1 MDKDIVI
8 SVKVILFTL
17 LFGLGVF
24 VLFRLGVVIGILII
38 SFLMAISFE
47 VSVKSMMKQKLM
59 NTNVSRPLAVLT
71 TYLLA
76 ILIFVLAGTIII
88 PPVVSQAQ
96 VMLQSLNG
104 LTRSLNLSEGFD
116 VSLAELIPEIKA
128 ASGGVL
134 SAALSIF
141 GNFALLISVLI
152 LSIYISLDWENIKL
166 RFAELFSSKYSNK
179 ITGAIEEVEVNI
191 GHWVKGQLFLMFVIG
206 LFSYLGLILLDVK
219 FPLALG
225 LISGVLEIIP
235 VLGPII
241 ATVFAAVVA
250 IADSPIK
257 ALGVVVLYFVIQQ
270 LESNILVPKVM
281 QRVSG
286 FSPLM
291 ILIALLIGN
300 NLFGIIGAITAV
312 PILMILTTIVKKF
325 LL

>member
-24 VLFRLGVVIGILII
+24 VL
-38 SFLMAISFE
+38 FE

>member
-152 LSIYISLDWENIKL
+152 LSIYISLDWENIKS